1 MDKQEIFKFIRK
13 SELVSLSDKFTG
25 QIVLTLNI
33 NQGGVTDIEKNI
45 KERIK

>member
-1 MDKQEIFKFIRK
+1 MDKQEIFKFIKR

-25 QIVLTLNI
+25 QITIVLNV

>member
-1 MDKQEIFKFIRK
+1 MDKQELFRFVRR
-13 SELVSLSDKFTG
+13 SELVNLSDKFTG
-25 QIVLTLNI
+25 QITITLNI

>member
-1 MDKQEIFKFIRK
+1 MNKQDLFKYIK
-13 SELVSLSDKFTG
+13 NSDLVSLSDKFTG

-33 NQGGVTDIEKNI
+33 NQGGVTDIEKNV